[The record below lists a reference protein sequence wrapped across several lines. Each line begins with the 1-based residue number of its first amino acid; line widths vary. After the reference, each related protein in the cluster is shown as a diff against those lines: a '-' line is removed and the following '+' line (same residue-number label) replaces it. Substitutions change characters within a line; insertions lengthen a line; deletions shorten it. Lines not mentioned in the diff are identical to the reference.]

1 MKPNIPLFLSLMLC
15 VPIAAFVL
23 FALKAWDGQLKDQ
36 QETRAH
42 AVFQVKQRLN
52 HYYPPEEQ

>member
-23 FALKAWDGQLKDQ
+23 FALKAWDAQLKDQ

-42 AVFQVKQRLN
+42 AVYQVKQILK
-52 HYYPPEEQ
+52 